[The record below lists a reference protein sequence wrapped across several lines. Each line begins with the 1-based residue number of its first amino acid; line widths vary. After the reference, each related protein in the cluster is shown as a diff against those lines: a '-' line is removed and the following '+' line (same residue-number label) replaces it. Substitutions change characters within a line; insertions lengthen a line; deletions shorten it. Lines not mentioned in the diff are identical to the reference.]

1 MCLKLKL
8 NNLNKIEFTAVNN
21 YFKNMKRI
29 KIPVKKKRTNREDY
43 SKYNFES
50 HFKPKKP
57 VRILFYFLVILLPF
71 VFSLIYIRY
80 AFKVN
85 GVLSFP
91 LDDPWIHLTF
101 AKNLAHY
108 FSFSYFKNE
117 MVTAGSTSPLYT
129 LILSLM
135 FFISDNEMYISYVLG
150 LLFFA
155 GSSFAFYKLCNV
167 EFDKEIIFALI
178 CTGIFIFDKWM
189 NFIAGSGM
197 ETTMYIMILILC
209 AYFYRKRSP
218 APFAVMLGL
227 IMWTRPDGVAFIF
240 AVIVDYILVSYYSK
254 DQINLILFSGND
266 LKKIF
271 FIFAGIVGLYLL
283 MNYALSGSLLP
294 NTYNAK
300 LTYYSPEFR
309 SRYDFLKYEVWEY
322 FKYGNYYVVMI
333 GFIAALLKLFFD
345 IYKKTY
351 NQNTLY
357 IVFIFALIFI
367 YWLKLPY
374 AHRFGRYMMP
384 LIPFFILVATIGF
397 RDLAKIINK
406 YTDNALFSKSLFY
419 IWAGIIFFMGAK
431 NYDETKDLYASQ
443 CKYIY
448 DRQVMAAKWLKTNT
462 NENDIIATHDVGAI
476 GFYSDRKIVDVAG
489 LVTPDLISKINDVS
503 YVDYMTK
510 YLKDKGVTY
519 VAFLREWYRVSN
531 QTPVFTTGNSLPPE
545 VMDIYKFDPDNTHVL
560 SREANGLLMNAQTLV
575 AQKAPQQIL
584 YILNRVMDLEP
595 NSSYAY
601 FLKAYAYKLMTD
613 DINYE
618 KNMIRAAELYPE
630 FRDAYYDLAV
640 FYIEK
645 KRWEEAK
652 VQLDKAHELDP
663 NNPNINAYIKG
674 VNEAIIAEQNAI
686 TK

>member
-1 MCLKLKL
+1 
-8 NNLNKIEFTAVNN
+8 
-21 YFKNMKRI
+21 MKRI
-29 KIPVKKKRTNREDY
+29 KIPIKKKRTNREDY

-50 HFKPKKP
+50 HFKPKKQ
-57 VRILFYFLVILLPF
+57 VRILFYLLVILLPF

-80 AFKVN
+80 AYKVN

-108 FSFSYFKNE
+108 FSFSFFKNE

-135 FFISDNEMYISYVLG
+135 FFISDNEMYISYILG
-150 LLFFA
+150 LLFYA

-271 FIFAGIVGLYLL
+271 LIFAGIVGLYLL

-322 FKYGNYYVVMI
+322 FKYGSYYVVMI
-333 GFIAALLKLFFD
+333 GFIAALLKFIFD

-419 IWAGIIFFMGAK
+419 IWAGIIFFMGVK

-448 DRQVMAAKWLKTNT
+448 DRQVMAAKWLKKNT

-476 GFYSDRKIVDVAG
+476 GYYSDRKIIDVAG
-489 LVTPDLISKINDVS
+489 LVTPELISKINDVN

-510 YLKDKGVTY
+510 YLKDNGVTY
-519 VAFLREWYRVSN
+519 LAFLREWYRVSN

-545 VMDIYKFDPDNTHVL
+545 VMDIYKFDPDNTHIL

-601 FLKAYAYKLMTD
+601 FLKAYAYKLMMD

-618 KNMIRAAELYPE
+618 KNMIRAAELYPD

-674 VNEAIIAEQNAI
+674 VNEAISAEQTAI

>member
-1 MCLKLKL
+1 
-8 NNLNKIEFTAVNN
+8 
-21 YFKNMKRI
+21 MKRI

-43 SKYNFES
+43 SKYNFEN
-50 HFKPKKP
+50 HFKPKKAI
-57 VRILFYFLVILLPF
+57 RILFYILVIVAPVIL
-71 VFSLIYIRY
+71 SLNYVRF
-80 AFKVN
+80 AFKTN
-85 GVLSFP
+85 NVLSFP

-101 AKNLAHY
+101 AKNLFQY

-129 LILSLM
+129 IVLSIM
-135 FFISDNEMYISYVLG
+135 FFINSNEMYISYFLG
-150 LLFFA
+150 IFFFA
-155 GSSFAFYKLCNV
+155 ASSFAFYKLCNV

-197 ETTMYIMILILC
+197 ETTMYILILIMC

-218 APFAVMLGL
+218 VPFAIMLGL
-227 IMWTRPDGVAFIF
+227 IMWTRPDGIAFIF
-240 AVIVDYILVSYYSK
+240 ALIIDYILVSIYSK

-271 FIFAGIVGLYLL
+271 FIFAGIIGLYLL

-309 SRYDFLKYEVWEY
+309 SRTEFIKYEVWEY
-322 FKYGNYYVVMI
+322 FKYGSYYVVMI
-333 GFIAALLKLFFD
+333 GFIAALLKFGFD

-357 IVFIFALIFI
+357 IVFIFTLVFI

-397 RDLAKIINK
+397 RDVAKIINK
-406 YTDNALFSKSLFY
+406 HTENALFSKSLFY
-419 IWAGIIFFMGAK
+419 IWAGIIFFMGVK
-431 NYDETKDLYASQ
+431 NYDETKDLYANQ

-476 GFYSDRKIVDVAG
+476 GYYSDRKIVDVAG
-489 LVTPDLISKINDVS
+489 LVTPELISKINDLN

-510 YLKDKGVTY
+510 YLKDNNVTY
-519 VAFLREWYRVSN
+519 LAFLREWYRVSN

-545 VMDIYKFDPDNTHVL
+545 TMDVYKFDHENTHIM
-560 SREANGLLMNAQTLV
+560 SREANSLLMNAQTLV

-584 YILNRVMDLEP
+584 YILNRVQDLEP

-601 FLKAYAYKLMTD
+601 FLKAYANRLLMD
-613 DINYE
+613 EANYE
-618 KNMIRAAELYPE
+618 KNMMKAIELYPG
-630 FRDAYYDLAV
+630 FRDAYYDLAIY
-640 FYIEK
+640 YIEN

-652 VQLDKAHELDP
+652 VQLEKAQELDP
-663 NNPNINAYIKG
+663 GNYNIINYLKG
-674 VNEAIIAEQNAI
+674 VNDAINAQQTAI
-686 TK
+686 KK

>member
-1 MCLKLKL
+1 
-8 NNLNKIEFTAVNN
+8 
-21 YFKNMKRI
+21 MKRI
-29 KIPVKKKRTNREDY
+29 KIPIKKKRTNREDY

-50 HFKPKKP
+50 HFKPKKQ
-57 VRILFYFLVILLPF
+57 VRILFYLLVILLPF

-80 AFKVN
+80 AYKVN

-108 FSFSYFKNE
+108 FSFSFFKNE

-135 FFISDNEMYISYVLG
+135 FFISDNEMYISYILG

-271 FIFAGIVGLYLL
+271 LIFAGIVGLYLL

-309 SRYDFLKYEVWEY
+309 SRYDFLKYEIWEY
-322 FKYGNYYVVMI
+322 FKYGSYYVVMI
-333 GFIAALLKLFFD
+333 GFIAALLKFIFD

-419 IWAGIIFFMGAK
+419 IWAGIIFFMGVK

-448 DRQVMAAKWLKTNT
+448 DRQVMAAKWLKKNT

-476 GFYSDRKIVDVAG
+476 GYYSDRKIIDVAG
-489 LVTPDLISKINDVS
+489 LVTPELISKINDVN

-510 YLKDKGVTY
+510 YLKDNGVTY
-519 VAFLREWYRVSN
+519 LAFLREWYRVSN

-545 VMDIYKFDPDNTHVL
+545 VMDIYKFDPDNTHIL

-601 FLKAYAYKLMTD
+601 FLKAYAYKLMMD

-618 KNMIRAAELYPE
+618 KNMIRAAELYPD

-674 VNEAIIAEQNAI
+674 VNEAISAEQTAI

>member
-1 MCLKLKL
+1 
-8 NNLNKIEFTAVNN
+8 
-21 YFKNMKRI
+21 MKRI
-29 KIPVKKKRTNREDY
+29 KIPIKKKRTNREDY

-50 HFKPKKP
+50 HFKPKKQ
-57 VRILFYFLVILLPF
+57 VRILFYLLVILLPF

-80 AFKVN
+80 AYKVN

-108 FSFSYFKNE
+108 FSFSFFKNE

-135 FFISDNEMYISYVLG
+135 FFISDNEMYISYILG

-271 FIFAGIVGLYLL
+271 LIFAGIVGLYLL

-322 FKYGNYYVVMI
+322 FKYGSYYVVMI
-333 GFIAALLKLFFD
+333 GFIAALLKFIFD

-419 IWAGIIFFMGAK
+419 IWAGIIFFMGVK

-448 DRQVMAAKWLKTNT
+448 DRQVMAAKWLKKNT

-476 GFYSDRKIVDVAG
+476 GYYSDRKIIDVAG
-489 LVTPDLISKINDVS
+489 LVTPELISKINDVN

-510 YLKDKGVTY
+510 YLKDNGVTY
-519 VAFLREWYRVSN
+519 LAFLREWYRVSN

-545 VMDIYKFDPDNTHVL
+545 VMDIYKFDPDNTHIL

-601 FLKAYAYKLMTD
+601 FLKAYAYKLMMD

-618 KNMIRAAELYPE
+618 KNMIRAAELYPD

-674 VNEAIIAEQNAI
+674 VNEAISAEQTAI